1 MPRPLLVAAGAGL
14 AGLALASAL
23 LIGSVAS
30 SQAQSRAVE
39 PPPRFDNPLI
49 NGMTGG
55 ADRYTGARTRPGEG
69 QGALPLIVQ
78 DAGIDQRLNDQV
90 PLDLEFTD
98 DAGRTVRLADYA
110 GQRPLVLAL
119 VYYKCPM
126 LCNQVLNG
134 LVASLKV
141 LKLEPGRDFEIVV
154 VSFNPNE
161 TTDLAAAKRANYL
174 KDYGRPGTDAGWH
187 FLTGAQ
193 SPILRLTSAVGF
205 RYVWDE
211 PSKQFVHA
219 SGIMLL
225 TPQGRLS
232 RYFYGVEY
240 SPRDLRLGLIE
251 ASQNRIGNL
260 VDQVLL
266 YCYHYD
272 PATGKYSVVAMNV
285 LRLAGILTV
294 LAIVTYILV
303 SLRREPARRVEP
315 LASASSPGS
324 GQIG

>member
-1 MPRPLLVAAGAGL
+1 MARRNSRAAL
-14 AGLALASAL
+14 PLALT
-23 LIGSVAS
+23 LIMACLEFGGPGTAA
-30 SQAQSRAVE
+30 AQSREVP
-39 PPPRFDNPLI
+39 PPPRFDTPLV
-49 NGMTGG
+49 NGMNGG
-55 ADRYTGARTRPGEG
+55 QERYTGARTRPGEG
-69 QGALPLIVQ
+69 QGALPPIVR

-98 DAGRTVRLADYA
+98 DAGRVVRLGEYA
-110 GQRPLVLAL
+110 GKRPIVLAL
-119 VYYKCPM
+119 VYFGCPM

-134 LVASLKV
+134 LTSSLKV
-141 LKLEPGRDFEIVV
+141 LKLEPGKDFEVV
-154 VSFNPNE
+154 VASFNPNE
-161 TTDLAAAKRANYL
+161 TPTLAAAKRANYL

-187 FLTGAQ
+187 FLTGSQ
-193 SPILRLTSAVGF
+193 TSILHLTSAVGF

-211 PSKQFVHA
+211 PSKQYVHA
-219 SGIMLL
+219 SAIMLL
-225 TPQGRLS
+225 TPEGKLS

-240 SPRDLRLGLIE
+240 SPKDMRLGLIE
-251 ASQNRIGNL
+251 ASQNRIGTV

-303 SLRREPARRVEP
+303 SLRREPARKVEP
-315 LASASSPGS
+315 LASASTPGP